1 MHHSKKNFNSLQI
14 TFHIIYQK
22 FHTKKTPKE
31 IPKELNIFYEKQPL
45 TD

>member
-22 FHTKKTPKE
+22 FHTKKTPKKYQRIE
-31 IPKELNIFYEKQPL
+31 HFYEKQPL